1 MPKAAGIAYRESG
14 KPQTAAKHSPLIL
27 IHGAGGNALHWPP
40 QVRRMKG
47 RWILSVDL
55 PGHGDSDPEG
65 QSTIEGYVSCL
76 ETWLD
81 ELAIERAIWA
91 GHSMG
96 GAISLMASLTLPS
109 RVAGLILVGSGARLR
124 VHPSILDA
132 TADAETLSSAIELI
146 MSWAFSSKTSS
157 QLVGLVGKRMA
168 ETLAHVLHHDFKACD
183 QFDVMSRLGEIRAPA
198 LVLCGQDDK
207 LTAPK
212 YSQYL
217 SDHIPQA
224 SLRLFED
231 AGHMVM
237 LEKPDEVARVIQDFI
252 TQIQLA
258 PGESG

>member
-14 KPQTAAKHSPLIL
+14 KPQTTAKHSPLIL

-40 QVRRMKG
+40 QVRRMKDH
-47 RWILSVDL
+47 WILSVDL

-65 QSTIEGYVSCL
+65 QSTIEGYVRCL

-81 ELAIERAIWA
+81 ELAIERALWA

-96 GAISLMASLTLPS
+96 GAISLMAALTIPS

-132 TADAETLSSAIELI
+132 TADDETLSSAVELI
-146 MSWAFSSKTSS
+146 MSWAFSSKTPS
-157 QLVGLVGKRMA
+157 QLVDLVGKRMA
-168 ETLAHVLHHDFKACD
+168 ETQTHVLHNDFKACD
-183 QFDVMSRLGEIRAPA
+183 QFDVMSRLGEIQVPA
-198 LVLCGQDDK
+198 LAICGQDDN

-217 SDHIPQA
+217 SDQINQG
-224 SLRLFED
+224 SLRLIED

-237 LEKPDEVARVIQDFI
+237 LEKPDEVAQAIQDFI
-252 TQIQLA
+252 AQIQLA
-258 PGESG
+258 PGHSE